1 MDNLKKTI
9 IVILYLATA
18 IHSAGSALVQQT
30 DDQQT
35 RVVMLGTG
43 TPNPDP
49 IHSGN
54 SVAII
59 VNKTPYIIDFGPG
72 LIRQAA
78 ALSSSYGGDIEALEA
93 ERINKAF
100 LTHLH
105 SDHTMGLPDLILT
118 PWILGRDTPLDIYGP
133 QGTNEMVKNIL
144 KAYSE
149 DIKYRVYGSEPAND
163 IGWRV
168 DSHIIEPGIIYADEN
183 VKVEAF
189 KVKHGTWP
197 NAFGFR
203 FSTPDKVI
211 VISGDTRPC
220 ENILTYG
227 KDADILIHEVYSQKG
242 FERRSKEWQNYHS
255 VHHTS
260 TKELAEIANHTK
272 PGLLILYHV
281 LFWGTSGEELLK
293 EVTDQYAGRVVLASD
308 LDIFD

>member
-1 MDNLKKTI
+1 MNILKNTI
-9 IVILYLATA
+9 IFIIYLVTT
-18 IHSAGSALVQQT
+18 INSAGFAFVQQT
-30 DDQQT
+30 DDHQT

-49 IHSGN
+49 HHSG
-54 SVAII
+54 SSLAII
-59 VNKTPYIIDFGPG
+59 VNNTPYIVDFGPG
-72 LIRQAA
+72 LIRKAA
-78 ALSSSYGGDIEALEA
+78 ALSPSYGGEIEALEA

-163 IGWRV
+163 TGWRV
-168 DSHIIEPGIIYADEN
+168 DSHIIEPGIIYEDEN

-220 ENILTYG
+220 KNILTYG

-255 VHHTS
+255 AHHTS
-260 TKELAEIANHTK
+260 TRELAKIAGRIK

-281 LFWGTSGEELLK
+281 LYWGTSQEELIK
-293 EVTDQYAGRVVLASD
+293 EITDHYTGRVVIAAD
-308 LDIFD
+308 LDIFE